1 VKNYGNEIQILTSNK
16 SVVKATFWMLEASL
30 EAAED
35 CPPEDRNGLVSL
47 NGAADAF
54 RRSSREL
61 SCLCWLWSVDESC
74 CPSCGMLM
82 LFDCNNGTRL
92 EKQRLLR
99 LLLSL
104 TN

>member
-1 VKNYGNEIQILTSNK
+1 
-16 SVVKATFWMLEASL
+16 MLEASL

-61 SCLCWLWSVDESC
+61 SCLC
-74 CPSCGMLM
+74 
-82 LFDCNNGTRL
+82 
-92 EKQRLLR
+92 
-99 LLLSL
+99 
-104 TN
+104 